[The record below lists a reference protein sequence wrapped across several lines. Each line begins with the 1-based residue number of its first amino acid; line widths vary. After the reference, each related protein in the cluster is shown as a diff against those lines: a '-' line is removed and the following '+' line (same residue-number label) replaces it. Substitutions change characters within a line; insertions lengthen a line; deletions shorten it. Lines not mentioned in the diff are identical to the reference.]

1 MFGFMMIV
9 WLVGMIAAVV
19 FIVKP
24 NPKLWPVA
32 SRKRALVSLIAVL
45 VGVPILASPFAPPSE
60 ATAGNDVA
68 SAETGGEEETKSS
81 SEPAAPAPV
90 RIDYGGT
97 RLDPAKVATVAEL
110 GQLKAVKDEFS
121 GTTCYTGRNAP
132 QYRNA
137 NGVFGR
143 FCINDGYLSPLS
155 LNLQYYNAE
164 WLFISSWTVKI
175 GERLVDGRGN
185 FERDNGIDGNGARI
199 FEWHEREVGQAE
211 VELMRAIAENKGAT
225 IRYFGQ
231 QYRDDRTINAAAAQ
245 GLADVLDAY
254 EALYRQ
260 ARP

>member
-1 MFGFMMIV
+1 MFGLLMIV
-9 WLVGMIAAVV
+9 WLVGMIAAIV

-24 NPKLWPVA
+24 NPKFWPVA

-60 ATAGNDVA
+60 ATAEPGNSEESDDKDGAGA
-68 SAETGGEEETKSS
+68 SD
-81 SEPAAPAPV
+81 EPAEPAPV

-97 RLDPAKVATVAEL
+97 RLDSAKVAGVAEL
-110 GQLKAVKDEFS
+110 GSLKAVKDDFS

-155 LNLQYYNAE
+155 LNFQYYNDE
-164 WLFISSWTVKI
+164 WLFISGWTVKI

-199 FEWHEREVGQAE
+199 FEWHEREVGEDE
-211 VELMRAIAENKGAT
+211 VDLMRAIAENKGAT